1 MPTFKKNTSKFQMKY
16 GLNSPFDYG
25 VGANM
30 MKSQDPSAFV
40 KDDKFVANNPNAKD
54 PMEGKEYNPNVGKP
68 KKDPYADAAKKD
80 ANLNK
85 YVSNRKNLKK
95 GSAEYGIN
103 QHKINTAYYDKATAD
118 KIYADYRKKYNL
130 GPTSERSKEKAITLN
145 TKKLKKIDNINESGR
160 NVELRTSE
168 VNENFAKKNT
178 RRDKKGV
185 RQGGGTKQEIAAADV
200 RLEQAKID
208 DMKGS
213 KGGRKGIFRGLR
225 EKLALKRKERS
236 QRKADSPAKYK
247 KKK

>member
-1 MPTFKKNTSKFQMKY
+1 MPTFKKNTSKFQMKR
-16 GLNSPFDYG
+16 GANSPFDYG
-25 VGANM
+25 MGTNM
-30 MKSQDPSAFV
+30 MNSQDPSAFV
-40 KDDKFVANNPNAKD
+40 KDDKFVSNNPNAKD

-68 KKDPYADAAKKD
+68 NKDPYADAAKKD

-103 QHKINTAYYDKATAD
+103 QHKINTAYYDKNTAD
-118 KIYADYRKKYNL
+118 KIYSDYRKKYNL
-130 GPTSERSKEKAITLN
+130 GPTNERTQEQALTLN
-145 TKKLKKIDNINESGR
+145 MKKLKKIDNIKESGR
-160 NVELRTSE
+160 KVELRTSE
-168 VNENFAKKNT
+168 VNENFNKKNT

-185 RQGGGTKQEIAAADV
+185 RKSGGSKQEVAAADV

-213 KGGRKGIFRGLR
+213 QGGRKGIFRGLR
-225 EKLALKRKERS
+225 EKLANKRKAKS
-236 QRKADSPAKYK
+236 QKKADSPVKYK